1 MFRKS
6 LAALS
11 FVLST
16 GVAQA
21 GGSESQAGGYS
32 ELDVRRAG
40 DREPHGALAD
50 EPAIE
55 LTAVFLKSPHGYV
68 GFVEELPGV
77 NSHGRTIEEARE
89 MLGKVAAIV
98 FDAERASAE
107 EFIAGK
113 DYVREPLA
121 MARQMRGGE

>member
-16 GVAQA
+16 GGASA
-21 GGSESQAGGYS
+21 GGSESQAGACS
-32 ELDVRRAG
+32 ELVMRRAG
-40 DREPHGALAD
+40 EREPHGAL
-50 EPAIE
+50 
-55 LTAVFLKSPHGYV
+55 

-77 NSHGRTIEEARE
+77 NSHGRTLEEARE
-89 MLGKVAAIV
+89 MLGKVAAIA
-98 FDAERASAE
+98 FDAERERVE

-121 MARQMRGGE
+121 MARQTRDGE